1 MDPELVQAQGTSL
14 LADDAVLEAE
24 LQEQFLSLVGDKL
37 AATEVIF
44 RRFLDSDVPFISQ
57 ANDYIASSGG
67 KRIRPALLLLSSRML
82 GQDGDEE
89 ITYAAVIE
97 FIHTASL
104 VHDDIIDHSLLRR
117 GNASVNELWG
127 NSRTVLLGDWI
138 YTTAMK
144 MALRHDS
151 LQVVRK
157 LCSATLKMTEG
168 ELLTLERL
176 GARDVGVDEYFSIIE
191 RKTAHLFAAA
201 ASIPALIP
209 PAKPEAEQAL
219 HSYGSNLGRCFQLVD
234 DLLDF
239 TATEDE
245 VGKPV
250 LSDLKEG
257 KLTLPLILLL
267 PRIDISRRRKIDQV
281 LEDRCFDRVAQSE
294 ILDIVH
300 EEGTLEEVS
309 EMAEKAANAA
319 RRELGFFPA
328 NAARDAL
335 EYAPAFVLKRR
346 S

>member
-1 MDPELVQAQGTSL
+1 MDPELVRTQDAPLVQDEGTL
-14 LADDAVLEAE
+14 DVE
-24 LQEQFLSLVGDKL
+24 LQEQFLSLVGEKL

-44 RRFLDSDVPFISQ
+44 RQFLESDVPFISQ
-57 ANDYIASSGG
+57 ATDYIASSGG
-67 KRIRPALLLLSSRML
+67 KRIRPALLLLTSRLL
-82 GQDGDEE
+82 GQDGEE
-89 ITYAAVIE
+89 EVTYAAVIE

-104 VHDDIIDHSLLRR
+104 VHDDIIDHALLRR

-176 GARDVGVDEYFSIIE
+176 GASDVGVDEYFSIID
-191 RKTAHLFAAA
+191 RKTAYLFAVA

-209 PAKPEAEQAL
+209 PAKPEAEEAL
-219 HSYGSNLGRCFQLVD
+219 HRYGAALGRCFQLVD

-239 TATEDE
+239 TATQDE
-245 VGKPV
+245 LGKPV

-267 PRIDISRRRKIDQV
+267 PRIDIARRRKIDRV
-281 LEDRCFDRVAQSE
+281 LEDRSFERVALSE

-300 EEGTLEEVS
+300 AEGTLDEVS
-309 EMAEKAANAA
+309 EMASVQAEKA
-319 RRELGFFPA
+319 RRELSFFPSSP
-328 NAARDAL
+328 AREAL
-335 EYAPAFVLKRR
+335 EYAPSFILKRR